1 MNARFNTCVI
11 LTKSKEGVKYLHDNF
26 RTIRNFTD
34 QMRQLVTIK
43 LTDQFM
49 KFECLVHPQ

>member
-1 MNARFNTCVI
+1 MNARFNTGVI

-26 RTIRNFTD
+26 RTIRNFID

-43 LTDQFM
+43 LTDQF
-49 KFECLVHPQ
+49 KKLVCLVHPQ